1 MFAGVNVMNGTSMPK
16 KYDCRSCGEEYPQ
29 GVKCDRCPPV
39 EGVQEFYEKLYDRIR
54 LDDFTRLTKITALEF
69 ALSLAEAYADFR
81 ATQERERAD
90 AAERERDDERE
101 AIERSATILLP
112 LVDTKDGTLVSLAEN
127 AAKEIESLRTEL
139 REAAKSIHINY
150 CDDLVADGMPWEVPA
165 EPEPQYFETFSEA
178 LKFRDELAER
188 ELREAKKLAEDRA
201 KSYQAMS
208 ASEFELRRELR
219 EMREA
224 LERVKAIIP
233 RWEEYYTAFT
243 SPHYVVSGPP
253 DAMQGLRQ
261 CINELSE
268 ALLSR
273 KGEGS

>member
-90 AAERERDDERE
+90 AAERERDEFGT
-101 AIERSATILLP
+101 TIVRLDRAL
-112 LVDTKDGTLVSLAEN
+112 EFRQ
-127 AAKEIESLRTEL
+127 KECESLRTEL
-139 REAAKSIHINY
+139 R
-150 CDDLVADGMPWEVPA
+150 D
-165 EPEPQYFETFSEA
+165 
-178 LKFRDELAER
+178 
-188 ELREAKKLAEDRA
+188 
-201 KSYQAMS
+201 
-208 ASEFELRRELR
+208 
-219 EMREA
+219 MREA
-224 LERVKAIIP
+224 LNDGTAVALLLRSFADLKEAVDKPTAKKMGEFLRKA
-233 RWEEYYTAFT
+233 
-243 SPHYVVSGPP
+243 
-253 DAMQGLRQ
+253 
-261 CINELSE
+261 E

>member
-90 AAERERDDERE
+90 AAERERDSDQE
-101 AIERSATILLP
+101 AIEHAATLLLP

-127 AAKEIESLRTEL
+127 AAKEVESLRTEL
-139 REAAKSIHINY
+139 REAK
-150 CDDLVADGMPWEVPA
+150 
-165 EPEPQYFETFSEA
+165 EA
-178 LKFRDELAER
+178 LLAPVECVRDRLSGNPKGLA
-188 ELREAKKLAEDRA
+188 LNSDWLAKA
-201 KSYQAMS
+201 
-208 ASEFELRRELR
+208 
-219 EMREA
+219 
-224 LERVKAIIP
+224 
-233 RWEEYYTAFT
+233 
-243 SPHYVVSGPP
+243 
-253 DAMQGLRQ
+253 
-261 CINELSE
+261 E

>member
-90 AAERERDDERE
+90 AAERERDSDQE
-101 AIERSATILLP
+101 AIEHAATLLLP

-127 AAKEIESLRTEL
+127 AAKEVESLRTEL
-139 REAAKSIHINY
+139 RERTEARDKWI
-150 CDDLVADGMPWEVPA
+150 A
-165 EPEPQYFETFSEA
+165 EWNSANIKRAT
-178 LKFRDELAER
+178 AER
-188 ELREAKKLAEDRA
+188 D
-201 KSYQAMS
+201 
-208 ASEFELRRELR
+208 
-219 EMREA
+219 MREA
-224 LERVKAIIP
+224 LEHVIKHVTFSRNLCRDCAKA
-233 RWEEYYTAFT
+233 
-243 SPHYVVSGPP
+243 
-253 DAMQGLRQ
+253 
-261 CINELSE
+261 E